1 MSFKVP
7 WEEFLRM
14 SAGLDVHRLHTL
26 DVSAGE
32 VHVTSRLAMEDLCS
46 WANDGV
52 LPERALRNGEVRPKK
67 EKPKGDGSAV
77 KEALMKNLSIIEN
90 LVDDGDFYRGRCPSC
105 AEGGRDRSGVDF
117 WLKKETLAFGCH
129 NSCESAEL
137 FASVAKKL
145 GIEKSDT
152 SQEEQKVKP
161 PRVDVIEEPVSEET
175 PWKVATA
182 FICQEGSG
190 DFLMVDSGKGWMEV
204 GGKRDDGESSPLE
217 TLAREVMEEVGLDIT
232 TMSITH
238 HQYYER
244 TRSHVFVLKTHSD
257 LLAVQPMGEIQRV
270 KVCNKRQMWDDSPHF
285 RARIHSTVFRSPG
298 TGGWSFS
305 NGEDLSAPGVRVVKN
320 SDHQTVEHVL
330 LESPDPR
337 LYLYKRLSTS
347 KATGRE
353 EYEEQVV
360 EVKDVKALWNAI
372 VSHVA
377 FTNKSVL
384 GGSFL
389 TSELWEAM
397 GIDRTKQSE
406 KYRRWNHPANI
417 LMLLGVI
424 EKQGAKGFIVRRA
437 L

>member
-32 VHVTSRLAMEDLCS
+32 VHVTSRLVMEDLCS

-52 LPERALRNGEVRPKK
+52 LPERAMRNGEVRPKK

-161 PRVDVIEEPVSEET
+161 PRVDVIEEPVNDKIEEISEE
-175 PWKVATA
+175 
-182 FICQEGSG
+182 
-190 DFLMVDSGKGWMEV
+190 
-204 GGKRDDGESSPLE
+204 
-217 TLAREVMEEVGLDIT
+217 
-232 TMSITH
+232 
-238 HQYYER
+238 
-244 TRSHVFVLKTHSD
+244 
-257 LLAVQPMGEIQRV
+257 
-270 KVCNKRQMWDDSPHF
+270 
-285 RARIHSTVFRSPG
+285 
-298 TGGWSFS
+298 
-305 NGEDLSAPGVRVVKN
+305 LSAPGVRVVKN

-377 FTNKSVL
+377 FTSKSVL